1 SSSLFISI
9 KNLILAFRFFTLFKV
24 ISFASSF
31 FFSDLL
37 SPFQQ
42 RSLIFSVSFSF
53 ALCLVAEKIEAG
65 NRLVEPPSSVA
76 EVIPFLDVDEE
87 PAIRTNTTILLGNI
101 ASYLNEGMGHEF
113 LNS

>member
-76 EVIPFLDVDEE
+76 EVDEE